1 MTMERKDAMDK
12 AIKVQVR
19 QAVRIVEGDVSRQN
33 LSEFKAQTAANLQ
46 ANHLQYSCFGHKLQ

>member
-1 MTMERKDAMDK
+1 MDK